1 MSEFLFIIPQG
12 WVQIPEETISL
23 IGSLIGDWINMQD
36 MTSLTDALLAYE
48 AIPVGTTV
56 AAAKFFDGEVLAV
69 KLG

>member
-1 MSEFLFIIPQG
+1 MSDFVFIIPAG
-12 WVQIPEETISL
+12 WLQISEYVISQ
-23 IGSLIGDWINMQD
+23 IGSPIGDWINMQD